1 MGDEG
6 WCGKGEGFGEVLLS
20 LCLGFN
26 FVLWL
31 WMEVRYFG

>member
-1 MGDEG
+1 MMVWERG
-6 WCGKGEGFGEVLLS
+6 GFGEVLLS